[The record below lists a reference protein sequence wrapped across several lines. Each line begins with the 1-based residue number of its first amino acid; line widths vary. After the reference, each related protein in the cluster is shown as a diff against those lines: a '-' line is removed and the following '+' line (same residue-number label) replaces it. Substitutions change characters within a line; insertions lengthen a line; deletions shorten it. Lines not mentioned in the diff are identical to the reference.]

1 LVDEGSAE
9 GFRIIADARQ
19 YLLDLGR
26 QTPVG
31 AEGLDREEID
41 RLLLREKRRAKKA
54 RQKARAFEGIGGVL
68 EMVDGQEVLRIGD
81 QLYYPEATDGSEPSA
96 TSAEGEELNDG
107 AEEPSVPRPV
117 TSDRFVGSHVIA
129 PVSSCFSLKTL
140 QERDPHKCSWIV
152 SSRWRVSLIG
162 DERHVSLL
170 PTITDATI
178 RSKNQT
184 QEGWRI

>member
-1 LVDEGSAE
+1 MTYFCSKILIDEGSTE

-31 AEGLDREEID
+31 SEGLDREEID

-54 RQKARAFEGIGGVL
+54 RQKARAFEAVGGVL

-81 QLYYPEATDGSEPSA
+81 QLYYPEATDETDSSPTTTLEQEIEDAEDEP
-96 TSAEGEELNDG
+96 
-107 AEEPSVPRPV
+107 PIPKPV

-129 PVSSCFSLKTL
+129 PVS
-140 QERDPHKCSWIV
+140 RSWFLNYAA
-152 SSRWRVSLIG
+152 R
-162 DERHVSLL
+162 
-170 PTITDATI
+170 
-178 RSKNQT
+178 
-184 QEGWRI
+184 